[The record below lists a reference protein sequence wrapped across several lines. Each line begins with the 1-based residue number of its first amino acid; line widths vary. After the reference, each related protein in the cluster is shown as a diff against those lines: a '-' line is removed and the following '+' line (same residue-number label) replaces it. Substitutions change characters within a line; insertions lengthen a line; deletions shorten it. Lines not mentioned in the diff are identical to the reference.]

1 MSCLRTA
8 TAHADRRLEMSTLGF
23 VRDALLLVIALAWC
37 GAMYRRWRRDLETLL
52 DSRQVKDW
60 AVISALWGVTAVML
74 VCVIS
79 TSVGLIRSITHA

>member
-1 MSCLRTA
+1 
-8 TAHADRRLEMSTLGF
+8 
-23 VRDALLLVIALAWC
+23 
-37 GAMYRRWRRDLETLL
+37 MYRRWRRDLETLL